1 MRTGG
6 TVIVASSPALREAA
20 SLALRRSGLPDPL
33 LLGDDAALLSAV
45 VAQIGGFGR
54 ILIERGLPGLGA
66 ELVDALAEASP
77 QAVISVLDSNLGPE
91 AVATL
96 LSSPAPPEA
105 KFSPPLRPGGLML
118 RYQPIVSLRDG
129 RIEMVEA
136 LARWASEPV
145 AVTPIHFVPAI
156 ELMGL
161 GRVLARAVTRLAAQ
175 DMARMAWPV
184 CVTVNLSVAE
194 FEQRDVAAWLGF
206 EARRARLPASRVGI
220 ELTETSPVRDVSR
233 LAHALRRL
241 RAARHEV
248 LMDDVILDDPRRRL
262 LRLPFTGLKLDRS
275 LTRLAL
281 TSARARNQ
289 IRALCETGLAVTA
302 EGISSRSEAR
312 LLRAL
317 GVRRG
322 QGFWLARPL
331 PAQALAAWAR
341 RSVGQPRKA
350 RP

>member
-1 MRTGG
+1 MGTGG

-20 SLALRRSGLPDPL
+20 ILAVRRSGLADPV
-33 LLGDDAALLSAV
+33 LLGDDAALLRAV

-54 ILIERGLPGLGA
+54 ILIERGLPGFGA

-77 QAVISVLDSNLGPE
+77 QAVISVLESDAGPE
-91 AVATL
+91 AVTTL
-96 LSSPAPPEA
+96 LASSNTPEEPPT
-105 KFSPPLRPGGLML
+105 PPLRPGGLML

-145 AVTPIHFVPAI
+145 AVTPNHFVPAI
-156 ELMGL
+156 EFMGL
-161 GRVLARAVTRLAAQ
+161 GRVLARAVTRLATQ
-175 DMARMAWPV
+175 DMARMPWPV

-194 FEQRDVAAWLGF
+194 FERRDVASWLAL
-206 EARRARLPASRVGI
+206 ESRRARLPASRLAI
-220 ELTETSPVRDVSR
+220 ELTEATPVRDVSR

-241 RAARHEV
+241 RAAGHEV

-262 LRLPFTGLKLDRS
+262 LHLPFTGVKLDRS
-275 LTRLAL
+275 LTRLAR

-289 IRALCETGLAVTA
+289 IRSLCGTGLAVTA
-302 EGISSRSEAR
+302 EGISSRGEAR

-331 PAQALAAWAR
+331 PAQALAAWAQ
-341 RSVGQPRKA
+341 RSVSQPRKA